1 MSKATKRTMTILLG
15 TFALAISVL
24 AIPAVAG
31 AAPTGSVDSSNR
43 IIFNGGHLTGVFE
56 GNVPHITFY
65 ATNELGRTT
74 YQLNFRALIEFSTS
88 SGESIYESPMMVA
101 RADFDS
107 ASWTAGS
114 FYAIKD
120 QTTGAT
126 IGMGFNF
133 TLNNSMQI
141 VEQTPPPRSL
151 RSGDVVLVAKAY
163 NNTRTVNV
171 NGQSVTINT
180 AEIKI
185 DFVLK
190 NWPFASSN
198 DKLALQVNMHSDYN
212 HFDLDQ
218 TTGTTTVDATNDE
231 GATVMEHPYQESS
244 SIEQDIRYTSGPVTS
259 SMNIGFFH
267 FVNTATVTSSSGTVQ
282 SVPVVASY
290 KAEKDGPETVL
301 KLYLVY
307 PYFAS
312 GSTLVHDPSFG
323 LQGGL
328 PTLYIIA
335 GGAGVAGL
343 ATVLV
348 IRHRHLQIQRFP
360 KSK

>member
-1 MSKATKRTMTILLG
+1 MKRFMTVMLG
-15 TFALAISVL
+15 TFVLAISAL
-24 AIPAVAG
+24 AVPAVAG

-43 IIFNGGHLTGVFE
+43 IVFTSGPLTGVFE

-65 ATNELGRTT
+65 ATNDLGRTT
-74 YQLNFRALIEFSTS
+74 YQLNFRALVEFSLS
-88 SGESIYESPMMVA
+88 SGDDTYESPEMVA

-107 ASWTAGS
+107 ASWTASS
-114 FYAIKD
+114 FYPIKD
-120 QTTGAT
+120 NTGAT
-126 IGMGFNF
+126 TGMGFNF
-133 TLNNSMQI
+133 TLNGPMEI
-141 VEQTPPPRSL
+141 VEQTPPPKSL
-151 RSGDVVLVAKAY
+151 NAGDVVLVVKAY
-163 NNTRTVNV
+163 NNTRTMTI

-190 NWPFASSN
+190 AWPFASTT

-218 TTGTTTVDATNDE
+218 KTGTTTVDATQDE
-231 GATVMEHPYQESS
+231 GVSVTEHPYQESS
-244 SIEQDIRYTSGPVTS
+244 NVDQQVRYSSGPITS

-267 FVNTATVTSSSGTVQ
+267 FVNTATVTNSTGTY

-290 KAEKDGPETVL
+290 KAEKDGLETFL
-301 KLYLVY
+301 KLYLAY
-307 PYFAS
+307 RYFAP
-312 GSTLVHDPSFG
+312 GSTLTHDPSFG

-335 GGAGVAGL
+335 GGAGIAAL
-343 ATVLV
+343 AAVLV
-348 IRHRHLQIQRFP
+348 IRRRHTQVQRY
-360 KSK
+360 SVQN

>member
-1 MSKATKRTMTILLG
+1 MKRTVTLLLG
-15 TFALAISVL
+15 TFVLAISVL

-31 AAPTGSVDSSNR
+31 AAPTGSVDSTNR
-43 IIFNGGHLTGVFE
+43 VIFNSGSLTGVFE

-88 SGESIYESPMMVA
+88 SGESTYESPIMVA
-101 RADFDS
+101 RAEFDS
-107 ASWTAGS
+107 ASWTPS
-114 FYAIKD
+114 NFYAIKD
-120 QTTGAT
+120 HSTGTT

-133 TLNNSMQI
+133 TLNGPMQI
-141 VEQTPPPRSL
+141 VEQTPPPQSL
-151 RSGDVVLVAKAY
+151 KPGDVVLVVKSY
-163 NNTRTVNV
+163 NSTRTITV

-190 NWPFASSN
+190 NWPFASPS
-198 DKLALQVNMHSDYN
+198 DKLALQINLHSDYN

-218 TTGTTTVDATNDE
+218 STGTTTVDATNDE
-231 GATVMEHPYQESS
+231 GAAVMEHPYTETSNT
-244 SIEQDIRYTSGPVTS
+244 EQSVRYDSGPVTS

-267 FVNTATVTSSSGTVQ
+267 FVNTATVTPAGGSPQT
-282 SVPVVASY
+282 VPVVASY
-290 KAEKDGPETVL
+290 KAEKDGPETFL

-307 PYFAS
+307 PYFPS

-348 IRHRHLQIQRFP
+348 IRHRHLQVQRFP

>member
-1 MSKATKRTMTILLG
+1 MKRTMTMLLG
-15 TFALAISVL
+15 IFALAISAL
-24 AIPAVAG
+24 AVPAVAG
-31 AAPTGSVDSSNR
+31 AAPTGSVDTSNR
-43 IIFNGGHLTGVFE
+43 VIFNSGSLTGVFE

-74 YQLNFRALIEFSTS
+74 YQLNFRSLIEFSTS
-88 SGESIYESPMMVA
+88 SGEGTYESPMLMA
-101 RADFDS
+101 KADFDS
-107 ASWTAGS
+107 ASWTAS
-114 FYAIKD
+114 NFYPVKD
-120 QTTGAT
+120 KTTGTT
-126 IGMGFNF
+126 IGMAFNF
-133 TLNNSMQI
+133 TLNGPMQI
-141 VEQTPPPRSL
+141 VEQNPPPQSL
-151 RSGDVVLVAKAY
+151 NKGDVVLVVKAY
-163 NNTRTVNV
+163 NNTRTVTV

-190 NWPFASSN
+190 NWRFASTSDN
-198 DKLALQVNMHSDYN
+198 LALQVNMHSDYN

-218 TTGTTTVDATNDE
+218 STGTTTVDATNDE
-231 GATVMEHPYQESS
+231 GAAVMEHSYTETSNT
-244 SIEQDIRYTSGPVTS
+244 EQNVRYASGPVTS

-267 FVNTATVTSSSGTVQ
+267 FVNMATVTNSTGIH

-290 KAEKDGPETVL
+290 KAEKEGSETFL

-307 PYFAS
+307 PYFPS

-335 GGAGVAGL
+335 GGAGIAGL
-343 ATVLV
+343 AAVLV
-348 IRHRHLQIQRFP
+348 IRHRHLQVQKFP

>member
-1 MSKATKRTMTILLG
+1 MKRTMTMLLG

-24 AIPAVAG
+24 AVPAVAG
-31 AAPTGSVDSSNR
+31 AAPSGLVDSSNR
-43 IIFNGGHLTGVFE
+43 VIFNS
-56 GNVPHITFY
+56 
-65 ATNELGRTT
+65 
-74 YQLNFRALIEFSTS
+74 Q
-88 SGESIYESPMMVA
+88 
-101 RADFDS
+101 
-107 ASWTAGS
+107 
-114 FYAIKD
+114 
-120 QTTGAT
+120 
-126 IGMGFNF
+126 
-133 TLNNSMQI
+133 MQI
-141 VEQTPPPRSL
+141 VEQTPPPKSL
-151 RSGDVVLVAKAY
+151 TAGDVVLVVKAY
-163 NNTRTVNV
+163 NNTRTLTV

-180 AEIKI
+180 AAIKI

-212 HFDLDQ
+212 HFDLGQ
-218 TTGTTTVDATNDE
+218 STGTTTVDATNDE
-231 GATVMEHPYQESS
+231 GAGVMEHSYHETSGV
-244 SIEQDIRYTSGPVTS
+244 EQDVRYASGPVTS

-267 FVNTATVTSSSGTVQ
+267 FVNTATVTSTSGKTQ

-290 KAEKDGPETVL
+290 KAERDGPETSL

-307 PYFAS
+307 PYFPS

-343 ATVLV
+343 AAVLV
-348 IRHRHLQIQRFP
+348 IRHRHLQVQRFP

>member
-1 MSKATKRTMTILLG
+1 MKRTLTMFLG
-15 TFALAISVL
+15 IFALAISVL
-24 AIPAVAG
+24 AVPAVAG
-31 AAPTGSVDSSNR
+31 APPTGSVDSSSR
-43 IIFNGGHLTGVFE
+43 VIFNSGSLTGVFE

-65 ATNELGRTT
+65 ATNEVGRTT
-74 YQLNFRALIEFSTS
+74 YQLNFRALLEFSTS
-88 SGESIYESPMMVA
+88 SGEGTYEGPMMVA
-101 RADFDS
+101 RADFDA
-107 ASWTAGS
+107 ASWTPS
-114 FYAIKD
+114 NFYAIKD
-120 QTTGAT
+120 PSTGTT

-133 TLNNSMQI
+133 TLNSQMQI
-141 VEQTPPPRSL
+141 VEQTPPPQSL
-151 RSGDVVLVAKAY
+151 KPGDVVLVVKAY
-163 NNTRTVNV
+163 NNTRTITV

-190 NWPFASSN
+190 NWPFASTS

-218 TTGTTTVDATNDE
+218 STGTATVDATNDE
-231 GATVMEHPYQESS
+231 GTGVMEHPYTETSS
-244 SIEQDIRYTSGPVTS
+244 REQDVRYASGPVTS

-267 FVNTATVTSSSGTVQ
+267 FVNAATVTSASGTAQ

-290 KAEKDGPETVL
+290 KAEKDGAETFL

-343 ATVLV
+343 AAVLV

-360 KSK
+360 KSN

>member
-1 MSKATKRTMTILLG
+1 MA
-15 TFALAISVL
+15 
-24 AIPAVAG
+24 
-31 AAPTGSVDSSNR
+31 
-43 IIFNGGHLTGVFE
+43 
-56 GNVPHITFY
+56 
-65 ATNELGRTT
+65 
-74 YQLNFRALIEFSTS
+74 
-88 SGESIYESPMMVA
+88 
-101 RADFDS
+101 
-107 ASWTAGS
+107 
-114 FYAIKD
+114 
-120 QTTGAT
+120 
-126 IGMGFNF
+126 FNF
-133 TLNNSMQI
+133 TLKNQMQI
-141 VEQTPPPRSL
+141 VEQTPPPHSL
-151 RSGDVVLVAKAY
+151 NSGDVVLVVKAY
-163 NNTRTVNV
+163 NNTRTLTV

-190 NWPFASSN
+190 NWPFTSTS

-212 HFDLDQ
+212 HFALDHS
-218 TTGTTTVDATNDE
+218 TGTTTVDATNDE
-231 GATVMEHPYQESS
+231 GAGVMEHPYQESS
-244 SIEQDIRYTSGPVTS
+244 SVEQNVRYASGPVTS

-267 FVNTATVTSSSGTVQ
+267 FVNMATVTNSMGAY

-290 KAEKDGPETVL
+290 KAEKEGSETFL

-343 ATVLV
+343 AAVLV
-348 IRHRHLQIQRFP
+348 IRHRHLQVQRFP
-360 KSK
+360 KSN

>member
-1 MSKATKRTMTILLG
+1 MTRTMMMLLG
-15 TFALAISVL
+15 IFALAISVL
-24 AIPAVAG
+24 AVPAVAR
-31 AAPTGSVDSSNR
+31 AAPTGSVDSANR
-43 IIFNGGHLTGVFE
+43 VIFNSGSLTGVLE

-74 YQLNFRALIEFSTS
+74 YQLSFRSLIEFSTS
-88 SGESIYESPMMVA
+88 SGVSTYESPRLVA
-101 RADFDS
+101 VADFDS
-107 ASWTAGS
+107 ASWTAS
-114 FYAIKD
+114 NFYPVKD
-120 QTTGAT
+120 KTTGTT

-133 TLNNSMQI
+133 TLNNQMTI
-141 VEQTPPPRSL
+141 VEKTPPPQSL
-151 RSGDVVLVAKAY
+151 KSVDVVLVVKAY
-163 NNTRTVNV
+163 NNTRTMTV

-212 HFDLDQ
+212 HFDLGQ
-218 TTGTTTVDATNDE
+218 STGTTTVDATNDE
-231 GATVMEHPYQESS
+231 GAGVMEHSYHETSGV
-244 SIEQDIRYTSGPVTS
+244 EQDVRYASGPVTS

-267 FVNTATVTSSSGTVQ
+267 FLNTATVTSTSGKTQ

-290 KAEKDGPETVL
+290 KAERDGPETFL

-307 PYFAS
+307 PYFPS
-312 GSTLVHDPSFG
+312 GPTLVHDPSFG

-335 GGAGVAGL
+335 RGAGVAAL
-343 ATVLV
+343 AAVLV
-348 IRHRHLQIQRFP
+348 IRRRHLQIQWFP
-360 KSK
+360 KSN